1 MNRAWN
7 SENGDSLE
15 IMFTFP
21 FRNFRITYLYNL
33 LMCRPLIFYSMNYSR
48 SNCRYGLKYNGVTSS
63 LGGKDM
69 GIGGLDFKTINE
81 QSVS

>member
-1 MNRAWN
+1 
-7 SENGDSLE
+7 
-15 IMFTFP
+15 
-21 FRNFRITYLYNL
+21 
-33 LMCRPLIFYSMNYSR
+33 MCRPLIFYSMNYSR
-48 SNCRYGLKYNGVTSS
+48 SNSRYGLKYNGFTSS

>member
-1 MNRAWN
+1 
-7 SENGDSLE
+7 
-15 IMFTFP
+15 
-21 FRNFRITYLYNL
+21 
-33 LMCRPLIFYSMNYSR
+33 MCRPLIFYSMNYSR